1 MERLEKCAQN
11 LIDFGMENQEKAN
24 ENMLLVLH
32 KHKSA
37 NKCLK

>member
-24 ENMLLVLH
+24 KYTIVLH
-32 KHKSA
+32 
-37 NKCLK
+37 

>member
-24 ENMLLVLH
+24 KYATIVLH
-32 KHKSA
+32 KHKTV